1 MTETNEAGV
10 CWGQIWFWNSSATE
24 WYTMRV
30 REDGYCSDIVTQS
43 NAACGILNSNA
54 DQMLASFKRFHF
66 RLLANEMNQLSNQ
79 VRGIVDPGLFEVLF
93 VQQWSS
99 TFIDGSFRFGMKT
112 PMEQKPT
119 PAGCELRFRPV
130 GTPTAKTMEE
140 LDEGRGAAI
149 CHLVLRKLSQDCFLN
164 LSAMVLI
171 LCSNDAQSTLK
182 IVRYVEST

>member
-1 MTETNEAGV
+1 
-10 CWGQIWFWNSSATE
+10 
-24 WYTMRV
+24 MRV

-66 RLLANEMNQLSNQ
+66 RLLAHEMNQLSNQ

-171 LCSNDAQSTLK
+171 CSNDAQSTLK